1 MITQI
6 DVRDV
11 LVQMGHGHPDLVT
24 RPTGRAVRSSIETEL
39 ARLTGRTVV
48 VLDFTAVR
56 IIDCSC
62 ADEIVAKL
70 LQASLTVESPYDA
83 FFLVRGLHD
92 DQVREMEEV
101 LRSQRLALVA
111 ETQGGL
117 QLVGAVAD
125 DARVAFEHL
134 AARGRAGAEELAA
147 ELAWP
152 LELVRTTLEELAGR
166 RLLMQDA
173 GRYHPPTAAA

>member
-39 ARLTGRTVV
+39 ARLSGRMVV

-70 LQASLTVESPYDA
+70 VQASLTMASPYDA
-83 FFLVRGLHD
+83 FFLIRGLHD
-92 DQVREMEEV
+92 DQVREIEEV

-111 ETQGGL
+111 ETNGGL
-117 QLVGAVAD
+117 QLIGAVAD

-134 AARGRAGAEELAA
+134 VVRGRAGAEELAA
-147 ELAWP
+147 ELSWP
-152 LELVRTTLEELAGR
+152 LDLVRSTLAELADR
-166 RLLMQDA
+166 HLLMQDA